1 MTFRNCLYY
10 AMESYVTYT
19 KSLNLGT
26 SPKTY
31 GIYIQQKRR
40 KRKKKK

>member
-1 MTFRNCLYY
+1 MTFSQYFYY
-10 AMESYVTYT
+10 AMESYATYM
-19 KSLNLGT
+19 KCLNLGT